1 MAIYNEILTGRYA
14 RMLQKLFG
22 MKGSVPTKQLAGEIT
37 TTINLFSGVELR
49 YLEQWDR
56 FGLALQVIGV
66 AGNVSGIR
74 FRNPVGS
81 NVVAVF
87 ESLFVGNDSTT
98 AGDYFVSLGAIAAD
112 LASPSSL
119 VGSRLDPRGRNAPT
133 LIVSSQATTPS
144 IGFLTAGIARPVL
157 ATTVTLQIISTEN
170 QEITVLPGDA
180 LQVLTF
186 NLTSSVDV
194 SAVWRERLLEES
206 ERT

>member
-66 AGNVSGIR
+66 AANVSGVR

-81 NVVAVF
+81 NVIAVF
-87 ESLFVGNDSTT
+87 ESLLVANDS
-98 AGDYFVSLGAIAAD
+98 ASSGDYFISLGAIAAD
-112 LASPSSL
+112 LASISSL

-133 LIVSSQATTPS
+133 LIVTSQATTPS
-144 IGFLTAGIARPVL
+144 IGFLTAGIARPAL
-157 ATTVTLQIISTEN
+157 LSASTIPIILTEN

-180 LQVLTF
+180 LQVLSF
-186 NLTSSVDV
+186 NLNSSMDV